1 MLVPDLRIGT
11 KEVKVLPVS
20 NSRLELDTQR
30 MREAEYRSALALG
43 ICVDGVRL
51 NFGRVLVDEV
61 AIAARLQDCGL
72 ELHPEK
78 TKVVYCKDN
87 ELHQLQSGSF

>member
-20 NSRLELDTQR
+20 NSRLELDAQQ
-30 MREAEYRSALALG
+30 MRQAEYRRALTLG

-51 NFGRVLVDEV
+51 NVGRVLVDE
-61 AIAARLQDCGL
+61 IQD
-72 ELHPEK
+72 
-78 TKVVYCKDN
+78 VVPLPRPTCRKSAEERDV
-87 ELHQLQSGSF
+87 